1 MAESIRDLPRPV
13 PATVY
18 WFHATRVLPNTD
30 FAEGLLPLPSAV
42 PRLIESLGRIGLR
55 PASARAKSF
64 HRDAHKEKM
73 EHPGS
78 WGPFGHLV
86 RDAAF
91 SPIQHHFFRAPEAV
105 VDLGFDL
112 DAFRAATV
120 PCIVKFRATDPR
132 DDVAELA
139 LYYAY
144 LAVWRKPADWDCS
157 TTWGGEGRAVPRED
171 IVNVEFLD
179 LDDSMFE

>member
-1 MAESIRDLPRPV
+1 V
-13 PATVY
+13 PGAVY

-42 PRLIESLGRIGLR
+42 PRLIESFARIGLR
-55 PASARAKSF
+55 PAAARAKSF
-64 HRDAHKEKM
+64 QRDAHKEKM
-73 EHPGS
+73 QHRTS

-91 SPIQHHFFRAPEAV
+91 SPVQNHFLRAPEAV

-112 DAFRAATV
+112 DAFRVATV
-120 PCIVKFRATDPR
+120 PCLVKFRATDPR
-132 DDVAELA
+132 DDVADLA

-144 LAVWRKPADWDCS
+144 LAAWRQPADWDCS
-157 TTWGGEGRAVPRED
+157 TTWGGDGHTVPRED
-171 IVNVEFLD
+171 IVKIEFLN
-179 LDDSMFE
+179 LDDALFE